1 MRVIGIVAE
10 YNPLHNGHIYHME
23 ESKKQAGA
31 DFCVV
36 AMSGNFV
43 QRGEPACT
51 DKFTRA
57 EWAVMGGADIVTEI
71 PTAFAVSSAERFAQG
86 AVMTLAAT
94 GVVTDLAFGVE
105 TDDINA
111 LYHLADLLDREP
123 ANFRVDELAILGQP
137 NNILAVEYLKS
148 LRRYAPNIL
157 PLPIQRIGNKYNS
170 TVLTG
175 KLSSATAI
183 REALLG
189 GDESVYD
196 TMPMSVAAAMRFDSQ
211 FPVTF
216 DRFAPMLLYRLRTMS
231 LEELKA
237 LPDVTEG
244 FEQVL
249 YRAARQA
256 TDLPS
261 LLEAIKSKRY
271 TLARCKRILVCARRA
286 LRQPL
291 SARSGTQT
299 HRPRAALRDGE
310 PRKRAGH
317 PAQFRHAELHRD
329 RPRLACD
336 RCAVHRPVRI
346 RARPRAAPRRPKRD
360 HGIAPHVPVTAIP
373 AVTRT
378 ASRSHPRPTQKRPV
392 RPERF
397 VVQSIY
403 KCSVNIPVR
412 DR

>member
-1 MRVIGIVAE
+1 MRVVGIIAE

-23 ESKKQAGA
+23 ESKKQAGTE
-31 DFCVV
+31 CCIV

-57 EWAVMGGADIVTEI
+57 EWAVMGGADLVVEI
-71 PTAFAVSSAERFAQG
+71 PTAYAVSSAERFAEG
-86 AVMTLAAT
+86 AVKTLAAT

-105 TDDINA
+105 TENVNA

-123 ANFRVDELAILGQP
+123 PNLRIYLMHHLKQGKSYPRAQHDALADYGVPEDELTIMQQP

-148 LRRYAPNIL
+148 LRRFAPEIR
-157 PLPIQRIGNKYNS
+157 PLPIHRIGNRYNS

-196 TMPMSVAAAMRFDSQ
+196 AMPMSVAAAMRFDEQ

-216 DRFAPMLLYRLRTMS
+216 DRFAPMLLYRLRSMTI
-231 LEELKA
+231 EELQA
-237 LPDVTEG
+237 LPDVGEG

-249 YRAARQA
+249 YRAARESV
-256 TDLPS
+256 DLPS

-271 TLARCKRILVCARRA
+271 TLARCKRILVSA
-286 LRQPL
+286 LLHVPD
-291 SARSGTQT
+291 GMT
-299 HRPRAALRDGE
+299 AALGKNVDDLYLHVLGL
-310 PRKRAGH
+310 KRVGRGLLAAMASNAKA
-317 PAQFRHAELHRD
+317 PVILRHSDLMNCTEIARASLAIDALSTDLYAYALGRELHRD
-329 RPRLACD
+329 AQS
-336 RCAVHRPVRI
+336 
-346 RARPRAAPRRPKRD
+346 
-360 HGIAPHVPVTAIP
+360 AIT
-373 AVTRT
+373 V
-378 ASRSHPRPTQKRPV
+378 
-392 RPERF
+392 
-397 VVQSIY
+397 
-403 KCSVNIPVR
+403 
-412 DR
+412 

>member
-1 MRVIGIVAE
+1 MRVIGIIAE

-31 DFCVV
+31 EFCVV

-57 EWAVMGGADIVTEI
+57 EWAVMGGADVVTEI
-71 PTAFAVSSAERFAQG
+71 PSCFAVSSAERFAEG
-86 AVMTLAAT
+86 AVKTLAST

-105 TDDINA
+105 TDDLNA
-111 LYHLADLLDREP
+111 LYNLADLLDREP
-123 ANFRVDELAILGQP
+123 GGFRVYLNYHLKQGKSFPRAQYDALADLGVPEDELQILAQP

-148 LRRYAPNIL
+148 LRRYAPNIM

-216 DRFAPMLLYRLRTMS
+216 ERFAPMLLYRLRTMS
-231 LEELKA
+231 LDELRS
-237 LPDVTEG
+237 LPDVSEG

-249 YRAARQA
+249 WRAARQA

-271 TLARCKRILVCARRA
+271 TLARCKRILVSA
-286 LRQPL
+286 LLHMPTGLVEAMRDPDNMYLHVLGLKRIGRGLL
-291 SARSGTQT
+291 SAMAS
-299 HRPRAALRDGE
+299 RATAPVILRNADVQNCTEIARTSLAIDALSTDLYAYALGR
-310 PRKRAGH
+310 
-317 PAQFRHAELHRD
+317 ELHRD
-329 RPRLACD
+329 
-336 RCAVHRPVRI
+336 
-346 RARPRAAPRRPKRD
+346 
-360 HGIAPHVPVTAIP
+360 GQSAIT
-373 AVTRT
+373 V
-378 ASRSHPRPTQKRPV
+378 
-392 RPERF
+392 
-397 VVQSIY
+397 
-403 KCSVNIPVR
+403 
-412 DR
+412 

>member
-1 MRVIGIVAE
+1 MRVVGIIAE

-23 ESKKQAGA
+23 ESLKQSGSE
-31 DFCVV
+31 FCVV

-57 EWAVMGGADIVTEI
+57 EWAVMGGADLIVEI
-71 PTAFAVSSAERFAQG
+71 PTAFAVSSAERFAEG
-86 AVMTLAAT
+86 AVKTLAAT

-105 TDDINA
+105 AEDVNA

-123 ANFRVDELAILGQP
+123 ANLRIYLLQHLKQGKSFPRAQYDALKDLGVPENELEILQQP

-148 LRRYAPNIL
+148 IRRYAPEIR

-183 REALLG
+183 REALLS

-196 TMPMSVAAAMRFDSQ
+196 TMPMGVAAAMRFDSQ

-216 DRFAPMLLYRLRTMS
+216 DRFGSMLLYRLRTMTI
-231 LEELKA
+231 EELAA
-237 LPDVTEG
+237 LPDVGEG

-249 YRAARQA
+249 YRAVRQA

-261 LLEAIKSKRY
+261 LFELIKRKRY
-271 TLARCKRILVCARRA
+271 TLARCKRILVSALLHIPNGMTDTLGQSFDDLYLHVLGLKRIGRGLLAAMASRSKSPVILRHSDLSNCSDTARASLAIDA
-286 LRQPL
+286 LSTDL
-291 SARSGTQT
+291 YAY
-299 HRPRAALRDGE
+299 ALGRD
-310 PRKRAGH
+310 
-317 PAQFRHAELHRD
+317 LHRD
-329 RPRLACD
+329 SQS
-336 RCAVHRPVRI
+336 
-346 RARPRAAPRRPKRD
+346 
-360 HGIAPHVPVTAIP
+360 AIT
-373 AVTRT
+373 V
-378 ASRSHPRPTQKRPV
+378 
-392 RPERF
+392 
-397 VVQSIY
+397 
-403 KCSVNIPVR
+403 
-412 DR
+412 

>member
-1 MRVIGIVAE
+1 MRVVGIIAE

-23 ESKKQAGA
+23 ESKKQA
-31 DFCVV
+31 DSEFCIV

-43 QRGEPACT
+43 QRGEPACS

-57 EWAVMGGADIVTEI
+57 EWAVMGGADVVVEI
-71 PTAFAVSSAERFAQG
+71 PTVYAVASAERFAEG
-86 AVMTLAAT
+86 AVKTLAAT

-105 TDDINA
+105 TEDVNA

-123 ANFRVDELAILGQP
+123 ANLRVYLLHHLKQGKSFPRAQYDALSDLGVPSDELAILQQP

-148 LRRYAPNIL
+148 IRRFAPEIR

-196 TMPMSVAAAMRFDSQ
+196 TMPMSVAAAMRFDEQ

-216 DRFAPMLLYRLRTMS
+216 DRFGSMLLYRLRTMS

-237 LPDVTEG
+237 LPDVAEG

-261 LLEAIKSKRY
+261 LLDLMKSKRY
-271 TLARCKRILVCARRA
+271 TLARCKRILVSALLHIPAGMTDALGDSLAEMYLHVLGLKRVGRGLLAAMASHASAPVILRHSDLSNCSEIARASLAIDA
-286 LRQPL
+286 LSTDL
-291 SARSGTQT
+291 YAY
-299 HRPRAALRDGE
+299 ALNR
-310 PRKRAGH
+310 
-317 PAQFRHAELHRD
+317 ELHRD
-329 RPRLACD
+329 SQS
-336 RCAVHRPVRI
+336 
-346 RARPRAAPRRPKRD
+346 
-360 HGIAPHVPVTAIP
+360 AIT
-373 AVTRT
+373 V
-378 ASRSHPRPTQKRPV
+378 
-392 RPERF
+392 
-397 VVQSIY
+397 
-403 KCSVNIPVR
+403 
-412 DR
+412 

>member
-1 MRVIGIVAE
+1 MRVVGIIAE

-23 ESKKQAGA
+23 ESKKQA
-31 DFCVV
+31 DSEFCIV

-43 QRGEPACT
+43 QRGEPACS

-57 EWAVMGGADIVTEI
+57 EWAVMGGADVVVEI
-71 PTAFAVSSAERFAQG
+71 PTVYAVASAERFAEG
-86 AVMTLAAT
+86 AVKTLAAT

-105 TDDINA
+105 TEDVNA

-123 ANFRVDELAILGQP
+123 ANLRVYLLHHLKQGKSFPRAQYDALSDLGVPSDELAILQQP
-137 NNILAVEYLKS
+137 NNILALEYLKS
-148 LRRYAPNIL
+148 IRRFAPEIR

-196 TMPMSVAAAMRFDSQ
+196 TMPMSVAAAMRFDEQ

-216 DRFAPMLLYRLRTMS
+216 DRFGSMLLYRLRTMS

-237 LPDVTEG
+237 LPDVAEG

-249 YRAARQA
+249 YRAVRQA

-261 LLEAIKSKRY
+261 LLDMIKSKRY
-271 TLARCKRILVCARRA
+271 TLARCKRILVSALLHIPAGMTDALGDSLAEMYLHVLGLKRVGRGLLAAMASHALAPVILRHSDLSNCSEIARASLAIDA
-286 LRQPL
+286 LSTDL
-291 SARSGTQT
+291 YAY
-299 HRPRAALRDGE
+299 ALNR
-310 PRKRAGH
+310 
-317 PAQFRHAELHRD
+317 ELHRD
-329 RPRLACD
+329 SQS
-336 RCAVHRPVRI
+336 
-346 RARPRAAPRRPKRD
+346 
-360 HGIAPHVPVTAIP
+360 AIT
-373 AVTRT
+373 V
-378 ASRSHPRPTQKRPV
+378 
-392 RPERF
+392 
-397 VVQSIY
+397 
-403 KCSVNIPVR
+403 
-412 DR
+412 

>member
-1 MRVIGIVAE
+1 MRVVGIIAE

-23 ESKKQAGA
+23 EAKRQAEA
-31 DFCVV
+31 DFCII

-57 EWAVMGGADIVTEI
+57 EWAVMGGADLVVEI
-71 PTAFAVSSAERFAQG
+71 PTVYAVASAERFAEG
-86 AVMTLAAT
+86 AVKTLAAT

-105 TDDINA
+105 TDDVNA

-123 ANFRVDELAILGQP
+123 ANLRVYLLHHLKQGKSFPRAQYDALCDLGVPGEELEILQQP

-148 LRRYAPNIL
+148 IRRFAPEIR

-271 TLARCKRILVCARRA
+271 TLARCKRILVSA
-286 LRQPL
+286 LLHIPDGMTDALAERSDNLYLHVLGLKRIGRGLL
-291 SARSGTQT
+291 SAMAS
-299 HRPRAALRDGE
+299 RASAPVILRNSDMQNCTEIARASLAIDALSTDLYGYALAR
-310 PRKRAGH
+310 
-317 PAQFRHAELHRD
+317 ELHRD
-329 RPRLACD
+329 AQS
-336 RCAVHRPVRI
+336 
-346 RARPRAAPRRPKRD
+346 
-360 HGIAPHVPVTAIP
+360 AIT
-373 AVTRT
+373 V
-378 ASRSHPRPTQKRPV
+378 
-392 RPERF
+392 
-397 VVQSIY
+397 
-403 KCSVNIPVR
+403 
-412 DR
+412 